1 MNTDSS
7 IIGTHSLR
15 MNLAHTYENTSLKM
29 KRKTDSDNGEH
40 SIVPHI
46 LPRGYRAVNKR
57 GTIHTTLRLRET
69 SVPKKPGRHVHRER
83 AFYRAIV
90 PDNTVRFPR

>member
-1 MNTDSS
+1 
-7 IIGTHSLR
+7 
-15 MNLAHTYENTSLKM
+15 M
-29 KRKTDSDNGEH
+29 KRKTDDSDVNGACKDGEH